1 MSQKFRVRILSW
13 SPLGDSPALQDLR
26 DKGVEVVITQTSPGT
41 TEDELIELMRDFDA
55 AIPGVEPFTRKVI
68 ESLPRLKIIARSGVG
83 FNSIDVQAAEDNGV
97 VVAITPGANR
107 HAVAD
112 HTWGFMIMLAHLI
125 PQNQQVVAEKRW
137 IRLPGRDV
145 YGKTLGII
153 GVGNI
158 GKEVARRARGFDME
172 VLGYDIVQDESFART
187 NELRYTSLEEIMSR
201 ADFITLHVPYYKL
214 TRHMVSHK
222 ELALVKPTAYLINT
236 ARGGI
241 LDEDALYRA
250 LVEKRLAGA
259 ALDVMEDEPN
269 FGSPLMQLE
278 NVIWTPHVAGITE
291 ESRQACVA
299 GACRNVWNAL
309 TGEGPIVSAVH
320 PGDVS

>member
-1 MSQKFRVRILSW
+1 MSQNFRVRVLSW
-13 SPLGDSPALQDLR
+13 SPVLESPPLQELR
-26 DKGVEVVITQTSPGT
+26 DKGVEVVVTQTT
-41 TEDELIELMRDFDA
+41 AHMTEDELIELMRDFDA
-55 AIPGVEPFTRKVI
+55 TIPGVEPFTRKVI
-68 ESLPRLKIIARSGVG
+68 ESLPRLKIISRSGVG

-97 VVAITPGANR
+97 IVATTPGANR

-125 PQNQQVVAEKRW
+125 PQNQKIVAEKRW
-137 IRLPGRDV
+137 VRMPGRDI

-153 GVGNI
+153 GVGAI

-172 VLGYDIVQDESFART
+172 VLGYDIVQDENFARA
-187 NELRYTSLEEIMSR
+187 NELRYTTLDEVMSR
-201 ADFITLHVPYYKL
+201 SDFITIHVPYYNK
-214 TRHMVSHK
+214 THHMIGEG
-222 ELALVKPTAYLINT
+222 ELSLVKPTAYLLNT

-241 LDEDALYRA
+241 IDEEALYRA

-259 ALDVMEDEPN
+259 ALDVMEIEPD
-269 FGSPLMQLE
+269 FTSPLMSLE

-291 ESRQACVA
+291 ESRLACLT

-309 TGEGPIVSAVH
+309 TGEGPVSQVH
-320 PGDVS
+320 PGDVG